1 MINFFENFLAIGR
14 IYIFFQEVIMYQI
27 SEGWHRYG
35 CTKSYFNYS
44 NKYGN
49 CFCGFVCV
57 GLTYKIHT
65 LYRPDQEQEQKTG
78 ESGQS
83 NNEKAETGKTG
94 AISGGCY
101 SGKNTDSS
109 YNYIFNGLRLP

>member
-1 MINFFENFLAIGR
+1 
-14 IYIFFQEVIMYQI
+14 MYQI

-65 LYRPDQEQEQKTG
+65 LYRPDQEQEQKPVKVGKVITKKPKPVKPV
-78 ESGQS
+78 QS
-83 NNEKAETGKTG
+83 AADVIAEKTLIAVITTSLM
-94 AISGGCY
+94 AYGCRDFEIK
-101 SGKNTDSS
+101 SIKK
-109 YNYIFNGLRLP
+109 L